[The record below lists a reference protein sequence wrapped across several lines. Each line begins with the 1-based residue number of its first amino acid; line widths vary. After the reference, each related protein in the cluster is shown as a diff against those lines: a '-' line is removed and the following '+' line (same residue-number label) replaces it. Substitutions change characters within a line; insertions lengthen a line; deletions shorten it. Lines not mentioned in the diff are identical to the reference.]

1 MLKYLVFVVLASFSS
16 CFISDRHLPQ
26 NTSTPT
32 PTPSAE
38 EIVEELPPADKEYNE
53 WFYKKVAETL
63 KTKAGVFSLKPL
75 ATSNVGKDDI
85 EIRFYVFPGYY
96 GPIYKGYTVEE
107 SVFVLKRTNS
117 VWTAEGIRKVNKAKK
132 VENETEKYPEPKSG
146 WDGLWQKLE
155 SHDILNVYADDKEN
169 FNRDVWLYAIEM
181 KANGKYKHGYYH
193 NPRKKAPTKEEK
205 NFADI
210 FALIAEEFGATDF
223 QSK

>member
-1 MLKYLVFVVLASFSS
+1 MFKYLIFVVLASFSS
-16 CFISDRHLPQ
+16 CFISDRHMPQ
-26 NTSTPT
+26 NNTTPT
-32 PTPSAE
+32 PTPQAM
-38 EIVEELPPADKEYNE
+38 VEEEPPPADKEYNE

-85 EIRFYVFPGYY
+85 EIRLYIFPGYY

-107 SVFVLKRTNS
+107 SVFVLKRINS

-132 VENETEKYPEPKSG
+132 VENENEKYEQPKSG
-146 WDGLWQKLE
+146 WDNLWQKLE
-155 SHDILNVYADDKEN
+155 SYDILNVYADDKEN
-169 FNRDVWLYAIEM
+169 FNRDIWLYAIEM

-193 NPRKKAPTKEEK
+193 NPRKKAPTKEEQ
-205 NFADI
+205 NFANI
-210 FALIAEEFGATDF
+210 FALIADEFNATDF